1 MLDSGGV
8 LFGTLSES
16 NVDVY
21 HIWLHHIYISTVRY
35 SEPHSDSFMFHIL
48 RPHLGLL
55 SLTALRI
62 CLELTGFGKENP

>member
-21 HIWLHHIYISTVRY
+21 HMLVASYLHIYSQVQ
-35 SEPHSDSFMFHIL
+35 
-48 RPHLGLL
+48 
-55 SLTALRI
+55 
-62 CLELTGFGKENP
+62 